1 MTVKELISKLSM
13 LPEDSEVIINCAE
26 IQEAEIEGDIS
37 IQTND
42 EDAKSPVYI
51 EFNLNHIVAPID
63 TWYKNKYFD
72 VINYKNS
79 CYEQLYHDMLSDG
92 RQNTWKAEQKSCGGW
107 DERVGWAL
115 NDFATEQLY
124 TWLNIYYEHA
134 KGFIDL
140 TFHKFKIDDTDDV
153 YTEEYII
160 LKIIELFKDWLIN
173 NDDWTDKEK
182 HDKAWK
188 NVQEGY
194 RLLGIVLPSLWW

>member
-26 IQEAEIEGDIS
+26 IQEAKIEGDIS

-42 EDAKSPVYI
+42 EDDKSPVYI
-51 EFNLNHIVAPID
+51 EFNLNCTVAPIN
-63 TWYKNKYFD
+63 THYKNKYFD
-72 VINYKNS
+72 EINYKHS
-79 CYEQLYHDMLSDG
+79 CCEQLYQDMLSDG
-92 RQNTWKAEQKSCGGW
+92 RQNQWKTEQKICGGW

-115 NDFATEQLY
+115 ADFTTEQIY
-124 TWLNIYYEHA
+124 TWLNIYYENA

-140 TFHKFKIDDTDDV
+140 TFHKFKIDDTDDA

-160 LKIIELFKDWLIN
+160 LKVIELFKDWLIN
-173 NDDWTDKEK
+173 NENWTDEEK
-182 HDKAWK
+182 HDKAWE
-188 NVQEGY
+188 NVKEGY